1 MAESYF
7 INQQPLTS
15 QTKKLY
21 VLKWDDEQN
30 SSRGFSNTSLDLR
43 AICLAQKGE
52 AATRLFDNDFVNYTS
67 GYILC
72 VNTPININS
81 NLGGSLGSPSA
92 ASIVGSLVFTVV
104 RMPKEFIGN
113 EANLS
118 SKYLYGEE
126 LMVYFSFELN
136 NFVSQIPNSFTPV
149 NNPIP
154 YSQSSAQSI
163 VARDM
168 NIKGRAVK
176 GTSTSSG
183 GGIGVWS

>member
-21 VLKWDDEQN
+21 ILNWDDVTT
-30 SSRGFSNTSLDLR
+30 SSRGFSVSPDLKR
-43 AICLAQKGE
+43 ICLAQKGSE
-52 AATRLFDNDFVNYTS
+52 AANLFDNDFVNYTS

-72 VNTPININS
+72 VNTPVNINS
-81 NLGGSLGSPSA
+81 VLGSSLSSPSA

-113 EANLS
+113 EASLS

-136 NFVSQIPNSFTPV
+136 NFVSQVPNSFTPV
-149 NNPIP
+149 ANPASFP
-154 YSQSSAQSI
+154 QALSQTI